1 MPLDS
6 YFAFANQYDRESDAI
21 ADYDAVRRLYTDLDV
36 IDTYD
41 AVVVTKKP
49 DGDVKI
55 VKRVEEPTRH
65 GAEIGLPV
73 GLAVGLVITL
83 FPALGVALGA
93 GMAGGGALGAIIG
106 AVTGHVARGMRRS
119 DIMKLGELLDEGS
132 SGLLVVAAADVE
144 ARVDAAITRARKRL
158 KAQLRADSKAL
169 KQAIDAVTKTAATSH
184 HG

>member
-1 MPLDS
+1 MALDT

-21 ADYDAVRRLYTDLDV
+21 ADYDAVRLLYTDLCV

-41 AVVVTKKP
+41 AVVVTRKP
-49 DGDVKI
+49 DGEVKI

-65 GAEIGLPV
+65 GAEIGVPVGMAV
-73 GLAVGLVITL
+73 GLAVTL

-93 GMAGGGALGAIIG
+93 GLLGGGVLGAVVG
-106 AVTGHVARGMRRS
+106 AATGHVSRGMKRS
-119 DIMKLGELLDEGS
+119 DIQKLGELLDQGS

-144 ARVDAAITRARKRL
+144 ARVDEAITRAKKKL
-158 KAQLRADSKAL
+158 KAELKADSKAIR
-169 KQAIDAVTKTAATSH
+169 QAIDAMTATSR

>member
-6 YFAFANQYDRESDAI
+6 YFVFANQYDRESDAI

-41 AVVVTKKP
+41 GVVVTRQR

-65 GAEIGLPV
+65 GALIGLPV
-73 GLAVGLVITL
+73 GLTVGLVVTL

-93 GMAGGGALGAIIG
+93 GMLGGGALGAVIG
-106 AVTGHVARGMRRS
+106 AVTGHVARGMKRS
-119 DIMKLGELLDEGS
+119 DIKKLGELLDEGS
-132 SGLLVVAAADVE
+132 SGLLIVAGAHVE
-144 ARVDAAITRARKRL
+144 ARVDAAITRAKKRL
-158 KAQLRADSKAL
+158 KAELQADSKAL
-169 KQAIDAVTKTAATSH
+169 KEAVDAMTATAATSRQ
-184 HG
+184 G